1 MEALASVDEF
11 GEQPRLNGCVNHHF
25 VSYMMRNSIMQ
36 AFMDMAKAERK
47 EERRRKRAEAK
58 RSSHYKAH
66 LLVGL
71 IMKTGI
77 YSGQPVTAVPRNNPS
92 Q

>member
-1 MEALASVDEF
+1 MSLIRKKIWRASVDK
-11 GEQPRLNGCVNHHF
+11 GCVNHHF

-58 RSSHYKAH
+58 AKA
-66 LLVGL
+66 
-71 IMKTGI
+71 K
-77 YSGQPVTAVPRNNPS
+77 
-92 Q
+92 